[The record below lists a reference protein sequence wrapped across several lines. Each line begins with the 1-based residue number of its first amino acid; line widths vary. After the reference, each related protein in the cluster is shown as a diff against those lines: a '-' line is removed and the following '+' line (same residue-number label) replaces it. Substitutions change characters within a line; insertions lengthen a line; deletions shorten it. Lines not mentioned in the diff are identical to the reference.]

1 MYRLTQEQAA
11 ALRIRL
17 QIGVLRALQDSGHL
31 TAARMA
37 ALLQDVYG
45 R

>member
-1 MYRLTQEQAA
+1 MYRLTHEQAA

-17 QIGVLRALQDSGHL
+17 QIGVLRALQDSGYL
-31 TAARMA
+31 TAARLA
-37 ALLQDVYG
+37 ALLQDVHG